1 MPRFLRHFANTSGS
15 RDHRLVGVDGA
26 YDSGY
31 YDIVRFFGP
40 DAVRPQQVVMDYL
53 PGRFRFTDAL
63 IRDFAG
69 EMEKAGRRVLEART
83 THRAHMKTAGNDR
96 PQPVISRD
104 GDVESGGQV
113 DLDRELV
120 ALAETKLQFSLAAR
134 LAALR
139 ISSLRASIRGGR

>member
-1 MPRFLRHFANTSGS
+1 MDLYSARQRAYAGNVANAGTPGYE
-15 RDHRLVGVDGA
+15 RLEA
-26 YDSGY
+26 
-31 YDIVRFFGP
+31 
-40 DAVRPQQVVMDYL
+40 
-53 PGRFRFTDAL
+53 
-63 IRDFAG
+63 DFAG